1 MLNKV
6 LKMVSADVN
15 ANVKQEETKWSV
27 SCILNFF
34 VRSST
39 FKTWNIYI
47 VKRWYICHLILFV
60 IPSSLILP
68 VKKRVGIVGVYLI
81 DKIC

>member
-6 LKMVSADVN
+6 LKMVSADVK
-15 ANVKQEETKWSV
+15 ANVKQEETKRSV

-39 FKTWNIYI
+39 FKT
-47 VKRWYICHLILFV
+47 
-60 IPSSLILP
+60 
-68 VKKRVGIVGVYLI
+68 
-81 DKIC
+81 